1 MIGERLSKR
10 LELARGH
17 WELGEHDLA
26 LLCLERAVIEVPD
39 APELRRVI
47 AAWVPKSPPAVRREL
62 LELELR
68 LVPIEGGGPTPEIY
82 DIGELQVDEPG
93 PGAVQPDPAPSDGL
107 VTKTGPDIEA
117 GGLPP
122 LATSTVAELL
132 ADQGNFEQAIY
143 VAKDV
148 LRRNPADLRARAVR
162 ELVEQ
167 NAHPQGHG
175 IAALERWL
183 REIEQRRSRA
193 RPQEVQG

>member
-47 AAWVPKSPPAVRREL
+47 AAWVPKSPPAVRRQL

-68 LVPIEGGGPTPEIY
+68 LVPIEGGGRTPEIH
-82 DIGELQVDEPG
+82 DIGELQINESG

-107 VTKTGPDIEA
+107 VTKAGPDIEA

-132 ADQGNFEQAIY
+132 ADQGNFEQAVH
-143 VAKDV
+143 VADDV
-148 LRRNPADLRARAVR
+148 LRRNPSDARAQAVR
-162 ELVEQ
+162 NLVESK
-167 NAHPQGHG
+167 APPQADA
-175 IAALERWL
+175 IAALESWL
-183 REIEQRRSRA
+183 RTIEQRQSRSRA
-193 RPQEVQG
+193 QEV